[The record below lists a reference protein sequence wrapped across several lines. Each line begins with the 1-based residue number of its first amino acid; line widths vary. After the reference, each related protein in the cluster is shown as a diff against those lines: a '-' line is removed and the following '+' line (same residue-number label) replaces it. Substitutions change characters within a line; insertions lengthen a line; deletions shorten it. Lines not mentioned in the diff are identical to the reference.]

1 MIPPENALIP
11 SESVE
16 QQHLFQWAR
25 MMSGAHPELALMYK
39 ITNEGRRSRVNG
51 ARMVAEGMKKGVPDI
66 CLPVAR
72 GGHHGLYIELKRER
86 NSRVTK
92 EQLEESLFLSSY
104 ALRYRLKRLMSIA
117 HCEHKQELTEFLRQ
131 YQELLEP

>member
-1 MIPPENALIP
+1 MFPAEDFPIP
-11 SESVE
+11 SESAE

-39 ITNEGRRSRVNG
+39 ITNEGRRNRANG

-72 GGHHGLYIELKRER
+72 AGHHGLYIELKRER

-92 EQLEESLFLSSY
+92 EQLEWIEALMDQGY
-104 ALRYRLKRLMSIA
+104 AAAVCRGCDEAIRLITDYLAGR
-117 HCEHKQELTEFLRQ
+117 
-131 YQELLEP
+131 

>member
-1 MIPPENALIP
+1 MASPESALIP
-11 SESVE
+11 SESTE

-39 ITNEGRRSRVNG
+39 ITNEGRRSHANG

-86 NSRVTK
+86 NSRVTR
-92 EQLEESLFLSSY
+92 EQLEWIEALMDQGY
-104 ALRYRLKRLMSIA
+104 AAAVCRGCDEAIRLIA
-117 HCEHKQELTEFLRQ
+117 DYLAGR
-131 YQELLEP
+131 

>member
-1 MIPPENALIP
+1 MFPTEDFPIP
-11 SESVE
+11 SESTE

-92 EQLEESLFLSSY
+92 EQLEWIEALMDQGY
-104 ALRYRLKRLMSIA
+104 AAAVCRGCDEAIRLITDYLAGR
-117 HCEHKQELTEFLRQ
+117 
-131 YQELLEP
+131 

>member
-1 MIPPENALIP
+1 MLNVPEDFPIP
-11 SESVE
+11 SESTE

-39 ITNEGRRSRVNG
+39 ITNEGRRSRANG

-92 EQLEESLFLSSY
+92 DQLEWIEALMDQGY
-104 ALRYRLKRLMSIA
+104 AAAVCRGCDEAIRLITDYLAGR
-117 HCEHKQELTEFLRQ
+117 
-131 YQELLEP
+131 